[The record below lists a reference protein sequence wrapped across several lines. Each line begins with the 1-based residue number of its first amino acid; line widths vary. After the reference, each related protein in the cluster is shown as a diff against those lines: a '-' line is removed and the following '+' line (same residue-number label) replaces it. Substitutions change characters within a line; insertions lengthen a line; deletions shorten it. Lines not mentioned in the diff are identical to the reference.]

1 MVASFRSADLPALT
15 PESAPLMD
23 QRGNRYWVGVGC
35 LRRGDP
41 AAALAH
47 FERVLQLDPTHTPA
61 AIAAAMAALQLGRPA
76 PALDFAQ
83 RALARP
89 PAPPAALFLA
99 GVSAWWLGRG
109 EEAGSYLERASA
121 LEPGNAEFRET
132 LRRFR
137 SGTLSR

>member
-1 MVASFRSADLPALT
+1 
-15 PESAPLMD
+15 
-23 QRGNRYWVGVGC
+23 
-35 LRRGDP
+35 
-41 AAALAH
+41 
-47 FERVLQLDPTHTPA
+47 
-61 AIAAAMAALQLGRPA
+61 MAALQLGRPA

>member
-1 MVASFRSADLPALT
+1 SGRADPPAVT
-15 PESAPLMD
+15 PESVSLLD
-23 QRGNRYWVGVGC
+23 QKESRYWAGVGC
-35 LRRGDP
+35 LRRADP
-41 AAALAH
+41 ARALGH
-47 FERVLQLDPTHTPA
+47 FERVLQLDPTDVPA
-61 AIAAAMAALQLGRPA
+61 AIAASTAALQLGRPA

-89 PAPPAALFLA
+89 PASPAARSLA
-99 GVSAWWLGRG
+99 GGSAWWLGRG
-109 EEAGSYLERASA
+109 EEAAGYLERASA

>member
-1 MVASFRSADLPALT
+1 MAQQVARERPLVFVRDLLLGSRGSCRRPEPLGLLT
-15 PESAPLMD
+15 S
-23 QRGNRYWVGVGC
+23 RGEEYVVGGIRC
-35 LRRGDP
+35 
-41 AAALAH
+41 
-47 FERVLQLDPTHTPA
+47 
-61 AIAAAMAALQLGRPA
+61 
-76 PALDFAQ
+76 
-83 RALARP
+83 
-89 PAPPAALFLA
+89 ALFLA

>member
-1 MVASFRSADLPALT
+1 MVTFCRSADLPALT

-23 QRGNRYWVGVGC
+23 QKETRYWAGVAC
-35 LRRGDP
+35 LRRADP
-41 AAALAH
+41 ASALAH
-47 FERVLQLDPTHTPA
+47 FERVLRLDPTYVPA
-61 AIAAAMAALQLGRPA
+61 AIAASTAALQLGRPA

-89 PAPPAALFLA
+89 PASPAALFLA

-109 EEAGSYLERASA
+109 EEAGGYLERASA